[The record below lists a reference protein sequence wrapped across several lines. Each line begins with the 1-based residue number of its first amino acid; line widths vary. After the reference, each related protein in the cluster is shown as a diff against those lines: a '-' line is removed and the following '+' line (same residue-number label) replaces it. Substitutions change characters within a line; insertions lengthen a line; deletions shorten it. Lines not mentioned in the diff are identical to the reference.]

1 MRTRTAHVTLVAAL
15 ALSVPLAI
23 PASGAAASGG
33 GGASPDLAPG
43 YTRAVGP
50 DGVALLAP
58 STALLRRSVRLTGQ
72 APRRRAGALVVIE
85 RRDPAKGWVTA
96 AKTRVR
102 SGGAFAARW
111 RSTRLGR
118 VALRAR
124 IAAAA
129 ARGAADAPAVRVTV
143 FRPGV
148 ASWFAPQRG
157 ARNERTACGT
167 PFTSATIGVAH
178 RSLPC
183 GTRVAFSYRG
193 QTIVVPVIDRGP
205 YIAGRDWDL
214 TIAAAREIGLDSAGV
229 GTVGALVLR

>member
-1 MRTRTAHVTLVAAL
+1 MRKRTAHASLVAAL
-15 ALSVPLAI
+15 ALSASLAI
-23 PASGAAASGG
+23 PASGAADSGG

-43 YTRAVGP
+43 YTRAVGS

-58 STALLRRSVRLTGQ
+58 STALLRRSVRLTGE

-85 RRDPAKGWVTA
+85 QRDPAKGWTTA
-96 AKTRVR
+96 AKARVR
-102 SGGAFAARW
+102 TGGSFAARW

-124 IAAAA
+124 IVAAG
-129 ARGAADAPAVRVTV
+129 ARGAADVPAVRVTV

-157 ARNERTACGT
+157 AKNERTACGV
-167 PFTSATIGVAH
+167 PFKSTTIGVAH

-183 GTRVAFSYRG
+183 GTRVTFSYRG

-214 TIAAAREIGLDSAGV
+214 TIAAARAIGLDSAGV